1 MRATSDSMRALSA
14 IGLVLASAAGLAACS
29 GSAQTSSVEIV
40 HWWKQGGEAE
50 AIHALLLDFQR
61 QNPSVKV
68 VDSSVDGSSTA
79 RAVIRNRMSTM
90 NPPDT
95 FQANGGWDLM
105 AWVLYLNDTSADQ
118 SKMQPLD
125 PATLD
130 LAGNVPKEVLDTVS
144 YKGLVYAVPLNIHR
158 LNTFFYNK
166 AVFDMLG
173 IDASQLNTLDDMFA
187 AADIVNQHNQ
197 QIADDPTQ
205 KPITPI
211 ALGYRATDGD
221 VTTGDTWT
229 LALLF
234 FENILVARMGGD
246 AYQNLFLKPGMS
258 DAFMPAMSNALADFR
273 RLVVS
278 YSNQNAAALT
288 WNQPL
293 DMVLNGTAAMTIMGD
308 WGTGY
313 ANAAGKGEET
323 FGVMPTPGTAGTF
336 VFTTDTFGLP
346 IGALDPDNTLKLLS
360 VFASREGQD
369 IFNPLKGSISA
380 RTDSQIDNGKYGA
393 MAKQT
398 FQDFKDATVKVP
410 ATSILAPQSYIDAI
424 SVALADFA
432 KARDNA
438 NPSTVQ
444 HTLDDYADVL
454 RSSCWPTCQPPQQ

>member
-1 MRATSDSMRALSA
+1 MRATSNSTRSGSA
-14 IGLVLASAAGLAACS
+14 IGFLLAAAVGLAACS
-29 GSAQTSSVEIV
+29 GSAQTSSVEIL

-50 AIHALLLDFQR
+50 AIHALLADFQR
-61 QNPSVKV
+61 QNPSIKV

-105 AWVLYLNDTSADQ
+105 AWVLYYGTNADQ
-118 SKMQPLD
+118 SKMQELD
-125 PATLD
+125 PVALD
-130 LAGNVPKEVLDTVS
+130 LAGNVPTEVLDTVS
-144 YKGLVYAVPLNIHR
+144 YKGAVYAVPLNIHR

-187 AADIVNQHNQ
+187 AADKVNQYNQ
-197 QIADDPTQ
+197 QIADDPNAR
-205 KPITPI
+205 PITPI

-221 VTTGDTWT
+221 VTTGDSWT
-229 LALLF
+229 LALVF

-246 AYQNLFLKPGMS
+246 AYQNLFVKPGMR
-258 DAFMPAMSNALADFR
+258 DAFMPAMSNALADLR

-308 WGTGY
+308 WGKGY

-323 FGVMPTPGTAGTF
+323 FGVIPTPGTAGTF

-346 IGALDPDNTLKLLS
+346 IGALDPDNTMKLLS

-369 IFNPLKGSISA
+369 IFNPIKGSISA
-380 RTDSQIDNGKYGA
+380 RTDSQIDNGQYDA
-393 MAKQT
+393 MARQT
-398 FQDFKDATVKVP
+398 FQDFKNAAVKVP

-424 SVALADFA
+424 SVALAEFA

-454 RSSCWPTCQPPQQ
+454 RSSCWPTCQPPQ